1 VSLSETRD
9 AIRAPRNPAVVSA
22 SASAASIER
31 PGIQYWWISSSV
43 PHTATAAA
51 TVAARIHEK
60 RGAPGQA
67 IAK

>member
-1 VSLSETRD
+1 
-9 AIRAPRNPAVVSA
+9 VSA

-43 PHTATAAA
+43 PQTATTAA

-60 RGAPGQA
+60 RGVPRHA